1 MTRVRHAWSRWWAE
15 LSLRQTLFLGAG
27 LGILLPAL
35 VLAFFQITSK
45 LDSEIDLRVRAP
57 MQQYAEVL
65 SHGLAPAIWNVDQGA
80 AAELIDAVMRNPDV
94 VRISVTDEYKQTFAY
109 RERPVASDDDLLQD
123 SRDILHNGVRVGH
136 VLLALSAARVKNEM
150 EGDMGK
156 VALAL
161 VAQVVISFVLIWLL
175 FDRRMVRPLQTLQLG
190 AQRLARGELDQA
202 LQWHRYDEIGKLAQ
216 GLDTMRSNLAALLA
230 EREQKNA
237 ALQSELEAKYRYEA
251 QILELNST
259 LEQRV
264 ADRTLELTE
273 AMAQLTNAQDEL
285 VRSEKLSALGAL
297 VAGIAHELNTPIG
310 NSLTVASTLQDHT
323 NTFCTEM
330 HSGLTRGR
338 LQEYVD
344 STQQG
349 TEILMRSLRH
359 AAELVASFKQVA
371 VDQTSVNRRKF
382 CLSDTVAEI
391 LLTLGPTL
399 RKTTHSVQCDI
410 PADITMNSYP
420 GPLGQ
425 IVTNLVNNALLHA
438 FEERAQGVIQ
448 LNARRVSNGYVELVV
463 SDNGHGIPPGHL
475 PKVFDPF
482 FTTKLGKGG
491 SGLGLNI
498 VYNLT
503 TTMLCG
509 SIRVDSVQG
518 AGARFTLVLPLDV
531 A

>member
-1 MTRVRHAWSRWWAE
+1 MTRVHYAWSRWWAE
-15 LSLRQTLFLGAG
+15 LPLRQTLFLGAG

-80 AAELIDAVMRNPDV
+80 GAELIDAVMRNPDV
-94 VRISVTDEYKQTFAY
+94 VRISVTDEYKQSFAY
-109 RERPVASDDDLLQD
+109 RERAGAAEGDLLHD
-123 SRDILHNGVRVGH
+123 NRDILHNGTRVGH
-136 VLLALSAARVKNEM
+136 LVLELSTARVKGELQ
-150 EGDMGK
+150 GDLTK

-161 VAQVVISFVLIWLL
+161 VAQVAISFVLIWLL

-202 LQWHRYDEIGKLAQ
+202 LQWQRYDEIGKLAQ
-216 GLDTMRSNLAALLA
+216 GLDTMRSNLAALLT

-237 ALQSELEAKYRYEA
+237 ALQSELEAKHRYEA

-264 ADRTLELTE
+264 ADRTQELTE
-273 AMAQLTNAQDEL
+273 AMAQLTTTQDEL

-323 NTFCTEM
+323 NAFRAGMEG
-330 HSGLTRGR
+330 GLTRSQ

-344 STQQG
+344 NTQQG
-349 TEILMRSLRH
+349 TGILMRSLHH

-371 VDQTSVNRRKF
+371 VDQTSVNRRTF
-382 CLSDTVAEI
+382 LLNDTVAEI

-399 RKTTHSVQCDI
+399 RKTSHTVQCDI
-410 PADITMNSYP
+410 PADIKMDSYP

-425 IVTNLVNNALLHA
+425 IVTNLVNNAVLHA
-438 FEERAQGVIQ
+438 FEERKQGVIR
-448 LNARRVSNGYVELVV
+448 LSARGLPGGFVEFVV
-463 SDNGHGIPPGHL
+463 SDNGQGIPAGHL

-498 VYNLT
+498 VYNLA
-503 TTMLCG
+503 TTMLGG
-509 SIRVDSVQG
+509 SIRVDSRQG
-518 AGARFTLVLPLDV
+518 EGARFTLVLPLAV